1 MSAKRETDLILVVRG
16 DHNDADFVTKAT
28 PITQADLDRFLPLI
42 EAIKAYPR
50 SENYAGP
57 HNWPVGEYGCR
68 EDLGDLGDQPLAVA
82 YGELGELAEEFDETY
97 VPHGEGWNLHSI
109 YEIYVVRFE
118 KKLLGEGSWQTV

>member
-1 MSAKRETDLILVVRG
+1 MDNKTDLMLVVRG
-16 DHNDADFVTKAT
+16 DHNDADFVTKIT

-50 SENYAGP
+50 AKNFAGP

-68 EDLGDLGDQPLAVA
+68 EDLGDKPLAEA
-82 YGELGELAEEFDETY
+82 YGDLGALAEEFDETY
-97 VPHGEGWNLHSI
+97 VPHGDDSSGYSLHSI

-118 KKLLGEGSWQTV
+118 TKLFGEGSWQTV